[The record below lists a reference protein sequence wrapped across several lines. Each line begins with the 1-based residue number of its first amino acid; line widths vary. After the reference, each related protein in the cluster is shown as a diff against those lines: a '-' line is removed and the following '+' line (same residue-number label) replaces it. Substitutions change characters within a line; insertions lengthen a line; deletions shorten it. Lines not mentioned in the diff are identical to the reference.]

1 MKIHSLPLVT
11 AVVLAAL
18 QCSAAAQTGAPAPM
32 PSASAAPA
40 AKPGPRPMTPA
51 EVRDSA
57 APTGDL
63 RPEGQVTPQISVPLG
78 KPFPTP
84 PKPTSPAVRPATAAS
99 SGGINDAVARCE
111 AQADEA
117 ARAKCRDSL
126 ARSGGSR

>member
-1 MKIHSLPLVT
+1 MKIHRLPLVT

-18 QCSAAAQTGAPAPM
+18 QCSAAAQTVAPAPM
-32 PSASAAPA
+32 PSASVAPA

-78 KPFPTP
+78 KAFPAQ
-84 PKPTSPAVRPATAAS
+84 PKPAAPAVRPATAAS

-111 AQADEA
+111 AQVDEA
-117 ARAKCRDSL
+117 ARAKCRDNL
-126 ARSGGSR
+126 ARAGSSR